1 MVLTSQ
7 VMMNIFFLPSTV
19 RITVAPLANYGRLV
33 MIISGETKG
42 LVFFS
47 AIKWSAF
54 IVKFWSGNI
63 VIVNTAG
70 GLFKQLRK
78 D

>member
-7 VMMNIFFLPSTV
+7 VMMNIFFLSSTV
-19 RITVAPLANYGRLV
+19 RITVAPLANYGRFVVIL
-33 MIISGETKG
+33 SGETKS

-54 IVKFWSGNI
+54 IVKRRSGNI
-63 VIVNTAG
+63 VIGNTA
-70 GLFKQLRK
+70 
-78 D
+78 